1 MSRELKEYEG
11 QLNAFLKN
19 IFQKHG
25 IACEEDN
32 NVLIF
37 RKERMTAYAKIFDM
51 STLPTKLLQL
61 DVVLEIGPGKKIV
74 ESCVGI
80 GMNMNSAI
88 EDAWKNFIKNTFHVL
103 LASFF
108 ITKDEELAI
117 RLEWLI
123 NGRKYN
129 VTMSQM
135 TFRGDLPSTL
145 SFKWYEEF
153 ESMVKEQELSPG
165 THWIRLFFAQSG
177 NEMMSCEILLD
188 NNVWKSVE
196 SKVKAFSFPKSNDY
210 LSMRIFMVM
219 QDGLE
224 ISRAIAILAW
234 MGGKESDAI
243 IKELEK
249 TGMSATDAEKA
260 QIFIPLA
267 FGRVFLRSMTTAVFS
282 DEAIITNESNEEINI
297 NLNDELI
304 YTEAYKLAEQ
314 VMGNEQ
320 IDKNHLK
327 TILMQSSEFNA
338 YNNALQEG
346 AKPEFLNGSSFSP
359 PIMYLPNYKEDATYC
374 NEEESDNEAKKS
386 PWKFWNK
393 KK

>member
-1 MSRELKEYEG
+1 MSTELKEYGG
-11 QLNAFLKN
+11 QLNAFLRN

-61 DVVLEIGPGKKIV
+61 DVVLKIGPGKEIV

-80 GMNMNSAI
+80 GMDVNAAI
-88 EDAWKNFIKNTFHVL
+88 EDAWKNFLKNTFHVL
-103 LASFF
+103 LATFF
-108 ITKDEELAI
+108 ITKDEKLAI

-129 VTMSQM
+129 VTMGQM
-135 TFRGDLPSTL
+135 AFRGNLPSTL

-153 ESMVKEQELSPG
+153 ESMIKEQELPSG
-165 THWIRLFFAQSG
+165 THWIRLFYAQSA

-196 SKVKAFSFPKSNDY
+196 SKVRAFSFPKSKDY
-210 LSMRIFMVM
+210 LSIRIFMVM
-219 QDGLE
+219 QDRLE
-224 ISRAIAILAW
+224 ISRAVAVLAW
-234 MGGKESDAI
+234 MEGEESDI

-249 TGMSATDAEKA
+249 TGISAIDAQKA
-260 QIFIPLA
+260 QFFIPLA
-267 FGRVFLRSMTTAVFS
+267 FGRVFLRSMTTAGFS
-282 DEAIITNESNEEINI
+282 DEAIITNDSNEEINI

-314 VMGNEQ
+314 VMANGQ

-327 TILMQSSEFNA
+327 TILMQSSEFDA

-346 AKPEFLNGSSFSP
+346 AKPEYMNGSSFSP
-359 PIMYLPNYKEDATYC
+359 PMIYLPNYKVETTSC
-374 NEEESDNEAKKS
+374 NEDESKDETKKS